1 MSAHVHRINKDKFLA
16 EMEKRGW
23 KLDPLGWVVPG
34 GRRIHQ
40 RESDWL
46 ASILLAIECECP
58 RNQHKETVEI
68 IKTWANEKMPREFDP
83 LGLALADLCERL
95 LGNQQERI
103 ESAETKAPNA
113 S

>member
-1 MSAHVHRINKDKFLA
+1 MPEPHTHRINKDKFLA

-23 KLDPLGWVVPG
+23 KLDPVGWVVPE

-58 RNQHKETVEI
+58 HAQSPQDKVQDVPASI
-68 IKTWANEKMPREFDP
+68 PADP
-83 LGLALADLCERL
+83 SS
-95 LGNQQERI
+95 Q
-103 ESAETKAPNA
+103 S
-113 S
+113 

>member
-1 MSAHVHRINKDKFLA
+1 MQAHNHKLNKDKFLA

-23 KLDPLGWVVPG
+23 KLDPNGWIVPE

-58 RNQHKETVEI
+58 
-68 IKTWANEKMPREFDP
+68 
-83 LGLALADLCERL
+83 LGS
-95 LGNQQERI
+95 QQERI
-103 ESAETKAPNA
+103 ASAETKAPNA
-113 S
+113 N